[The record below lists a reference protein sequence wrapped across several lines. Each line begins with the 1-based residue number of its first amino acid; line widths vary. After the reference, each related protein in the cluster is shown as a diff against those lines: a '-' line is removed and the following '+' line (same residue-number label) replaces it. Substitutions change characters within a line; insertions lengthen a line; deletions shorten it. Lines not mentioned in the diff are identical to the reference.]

1 MPDDEFDEEK
11 EETTTHE
18 PYPFFENE
26 TLTSNVT
33 TQLGSNVYLHCR
45 VNNLGKNTVSSLLKS
60 KRLRYVY
67 ANKYN
72 HVCVLYPEP
81 YNRAHTPSRSVNL
94 NISIV
99 M

>member
-26 TLTSNVT
+26 TLTTNVT
-33 TQLGSNVYLHCR
+33 AQLGSNVYLHCR

-67 ANKYN
+67 VNKY
-72 HVCVLYPEP
+72 
-81 YNRAHTPSRSVNL
+81 
-94 NISIV
+94 SIC
-99 M
+99 MCIEYYI